1 MAAFQV
7 YFPGSN
13 HPSTRTFFPDA
24 VGTTSFLLAPPDN
37 LAAFEVALTAAAYP
51 SIPRTFLA
59 AFLIASQLSDIDSGG
74 NCMKIGLPGKLIL
87 GYYYQ
92 ENRTS
97 QRPFLLL
104 RISFFGKTYF
114 YTIGTGPRAEAE

>member
-87 GYYYQ
+87 GDYFQ

-97 QRPFLLL
+97 RGD
-104 RISFFGKTYF
+104 SFG
-114 YTIGTGPRAEAE
+114 